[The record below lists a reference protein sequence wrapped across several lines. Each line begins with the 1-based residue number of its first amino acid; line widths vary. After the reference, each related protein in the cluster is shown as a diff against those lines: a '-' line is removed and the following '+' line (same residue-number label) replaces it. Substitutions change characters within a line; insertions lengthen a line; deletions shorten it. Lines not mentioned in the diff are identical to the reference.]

1 MDKKELIVLMGIS
14 GSGKSTIGKLLS
26 QKLGVPFLDADDF
39 HPKENVLKM
48 NRGIPL
54 DDDDRWPWLA
64 SIVEYVSHS
73 HRNQFILGCSAL
85 KVSYRDYLSQR
96 LNNQYIL
103 LDISKAEAIARME
116 ARKGHFMPS
125 SLVQSQLATLE
136 KSPDLISISTDK
148 TPEEMVNDILEVLRT

>member
-1 MDKKELIVLMGIS
+1 MEQKELIVLMGIS
-14 GSGKSTIGKLLS
+14 GSGKSTVGKLLS
-26 QKLGVPFLDADDF
+26 KELSIPFLDADDF

-64 SIVEYVSHS
+64 AIVEYVSHS

-85 KVSYRDYLSQR
+85 KVSYRDYL
-96 LNNQYIL
+96 NQKLDNTYIL
-103 LDISKAEAIARME
+103 LDISEEQAIARME

-136 KSPDLISISTDK
+136 KSPDLISVSTDK
-148 TPEEMVNDILEVLRT
+148 TPEDMVQDIVKILRS